1 MAKDVHIVTHTD
13 LDGIASAAV
22 YLRLLSKSSAHGE
35 ADVTF
40 AEPYNLHK
48 VLSTLGQVRRL
59 AIMDLGP
66 NADTVNNILREL
78 SRLRSTAES
87 LEWYDHHKWEDSWLS
102 SARSVGVRV
111 YIEGDTCA
119 AGVVARRAA
128 EVLGVKPDEHIER
141 LVRATCAAD
150 LWVWDDPLAPR
161 LYRVVDRYRGPQ
173 GDMWRRHLLEK
184 FSQGEL
190 WWGELDEAL
199 HEYLKLELENASR
212 SLRTVIV
219 DAVRSCR
226 IAVVLKPRGPPSASI
241 LGGMLI
247 NRFGADVAVVV
258 KTSGNGLSLRS
269 RTVNVRKIAYTLGG
283 GGHPRAA
290 GAPLNM
296 PLLFRIASMFW
307 PKIRARYAARKVKEA
322 ITKLGSCPRLEE

>member
-1 MAKDVHIVTHTD
+1 LGKDVHIVTHTD
-13 LDGIASAAV
+13 LDGVASAAV
-22 YLRLLSKSSAHGE
+22 YLRLLSRSGAHSE

-48 VLSTLGQVRRL
+48 VLSTLGSVRRL

-66 NADTVNNILREL
+66 NADTIDSILREL
-78 SRLRSTAES
+78 SRLHSTAAS
-87 LEWYDHHKWEDSWLS
+87 VEWYDHHKWEDIWLN
-102 SARSVGVRV
+102 SASSVGVKV
-111 YIEGDTCA
+111 YVESDTCT

-128 EVLGVKPDEHIER
+128 EVLGVKPDEHVER

-150 LWVWDDPLAPR
+150 LWLWDDPLAPR

-190 WWGELDEAL
+190 WWEELNEAL

-212 SLRTVIV
+212 SLRSAVV
-219 DAVRSCR
+219 DAVGSCR

-258 KTSGNGLSLRS
+258 RSSSSGLSLRS
-269 RTVNVRKIAYTLGG
+269 RTVNVREIAYMLGG

-296 PLLFRIASMFW
+296 PLLLRIASMFW
-307 PKIRARYAARKVKEA
+307 PKIRARYAARRVKEA
-322 ITKLGSCPRLEE
+322 IMKLGSCPRLEE